1 MVETVRNR
9 EQGVIVL
16 DDNDWLRILT
26 EIADETV
33 VAYRKYSEKKPK
45 ASRSQSM
52 KVKNVKKTNHAD
64 MISEISKAETLNSK
78 RATKREKKSNAA
90 SDKKQDESRWGNW
103 FKKRPT
109 RDTLAKKGILRAGYF
124 GNDISDLITQDKVCK
139 QNFFLETLMK
149 F

>member
-52 KVKNVKKTNHAD
+52 KVKNVKMH
-64 MISEISKAETLNSK
+64 SEMHFI
-78 RATKREKKSNAA
+78 
-90 SDKKQDESRWGNW
+90 
-103 FKKRPT
+103 
-109 RDTLAKKGILRAGYF
+109 
-124 GNDISDLITQDKVCK
+124 
-139 QNFFLETLMK
+139 
-149 F
+149 